1 MLIDQGLKPF
11 ESETTT
17 SETET
22 IIRPSRKVKLDESH
36 SDADSKSSD
45 AKSAPLKNA
54 RKYQTLGSAQS
65 KVNNLISPILKRQES

>member
-1 MLIDQGLKPF
+1 
-11 ESETTT
+11 
-17 SETET
+17 
-22 IIRPSRKVKLDESH
+22 VKLDESH

-65 KVNNLISPILKRQES
+65 KVNNLISPILKR